1 MIPDSIQ
8 EQVHALK
15 LDGVRNIFIIIPQE
29 HDKIDM
35 QAKEQ
40 RLFEMLRDLE
50 FFHINSRRKIK
61 QMISVQTDN
70 IIDSECFHEII
81 RGSDAVLIADEW
93 TGANECRIEVL
104 LALRAGKHML
114 NEKLIKAE
122 KFNTVNVKFQY
133 DSI

>member
-8 EQVHALK
+8 NEAHALK
-15 LDGVRNIFIIIPQE
+15 LDGVSSIYIIIPQE
-29 HDKIDM
+29 HDSIDM

-50 FFHINSRRKIK
+50 FRNINSRRKMK
-61 QMISVQTDN
+61 QFNSVL
-70 IIDSECFHEII
+70 SENHFNCECYNEIM
-81 RGSDAVLIADEW
+81 RGSGAVLIADEW
-93 TGANECRIEVL
+93 TGDIECRIEVL

>member
-8 EQVHALK
+8 QEAQALK
-15 LDGVRNIFIIIPQE
+15 LDGVESIYIIIPQE

-50 FFHINSRRKIK
+50 FMNINSRRKITHFYG
-61 QMISVQTDN
+61 QRSQN
-70 IIDSECFHEII
+70 FIDCECFNELM
-81 RGSDAVLIADEW
+81 RSADAVLIADEW
-93 TGANECRIEVL
+93 TDTIECRIEVL
-104 LALRAGKHML
+104 LAMRAGRHML

-122 KFNTVNVKFQY
+122 RFNTVNLKYQY
-133 DSI
+133 DTK

>member
-8 EQVHALK
+8 QEAQALK
-15 LDGVRNIFIIIPQE
+15 LDGVDSIYIIIPQT

-50 FFHINSRRKIK
+50 FKHINSRRKIK
-61 QMISVQTDN
+61 QFTLPN
-70 IIDSECFHEII
+70 ENFIDCECFNEII

-93 TGANECRIEVL
+93 TDTIECRIEVL
-104 LALRAGKHML
+104 LAMRAGKHML

-122 KFNTVNVKFQY
+122 RFNSINLKYQY
-133 DSI
+133 DAK